1 LRGDYYE
8 HLVGDCR
15 YYRDT
20 LGDWVLCFAR
30 HRLADTHTAR
40 DRSSLNTHLA
50 VHRQETVEITT
61 HPCLGRLSMVVGS
74 VKTGV
79 LPAMIS
85 RANSKVFSPLDL
97 NVGVAIPAYNEEK
110 NIGDVLCRLN
120 RIGFG
125 NVLVIDGLSSDGTL
139 KVAAQNGAKIVLQD
153 GRGKGQA
160 IRQVLSNSYLD
171 SDALVMMDAD
181 GSMSPE
187 EIPRFVQALSD
198 GADVAKGS
206 RFIVGGE
213 SSDLTAT
220 RRFGNILMT
229 SAVNIACGSNYTDL
243 CYGFVA
249 FNKKAIQMLA
259 PVLESSNFEIE
270 AEIFVKAKNL
280 GLKVLEVP
288 SFEYPR
294 KNGKTNLKT
303 FKDGFKIVKTIFSAS
318 LRID

>member
-1 LRGDYYE
+1 
-8 HLVGDCR
+8 
-15 YYRDT
+15 
-20 LGDWVLCFAR
+20 
-30 HRLADTHTAR
+30 
-40 DRSSLNTHLA
+40 
-50 VHRQETVEITT
+50 
-61 HPCLGRLSMVVGS
+61 MVVRS
-74 VKTGV
+74 VKTGA
-79 LPAMIS
+79 LPTIIS
-85 RANSKVFSPLDL
+85 RAHFEVFSPLDL

-110 NIGDVLCRLN
+110 NLGDVLHRLN
-120 RIGFG
+120 SVGFS
-125 NVLVIDGLSSDGTL
+125 NVLVIDGLSNDGTL

-198 GADVAKGS
+198 GADVVKGS
-206 RFIVGGE
+206 RFIVGGGT
-213 SSDLTAT
+213 SDMTAT
-220 RRFGNILMT
+220 RRFGNTLMT
-229 SAVNIACGSNYTDL
+229 FAVNILCGSNYTDL

-259 PVLESSNFEIE
+259 PVLESNNFEIE
-270 AEIFVKAKNL
+270 TEIFIKAKKL

-318 LRID
+318 LRN